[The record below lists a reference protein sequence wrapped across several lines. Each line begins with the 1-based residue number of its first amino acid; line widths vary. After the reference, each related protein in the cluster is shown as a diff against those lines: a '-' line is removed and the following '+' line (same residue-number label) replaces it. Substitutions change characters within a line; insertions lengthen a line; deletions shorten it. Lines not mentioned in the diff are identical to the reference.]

1 MQEISGGSA
10 GDSKIEDHEGRCL
23 CLKGINFFPALTKE
37 AENVMQPFNHF
48 SMNTILGRSQILNIT
63 TDFHFF
69 PVRGGRFVDMET
81 FQISIS
87 EVAEYLCFHLSLV
100 Y

>member
-1 MQEISGGSA
+1 MLSQR
-10 GDSKIEDHEGRCL
+10 K
-23 CLKGINFFPALTKE
+23 TKE
-37 AENVMQPFNHF
+37 TENVMQSFNRF
-48 SMNTILGRSQILNIT
+48 SKNTSLDRSQILNYT

-87 EVAEYLCFHLSLV
+87 EVAEYLCFHLSPL

>member
-1 MQEISGGSA
+1 
-10 GDSKIEDHEGRCL
+10 
-23 CLKGINFFPALTKE
+23 
-37 AENVMQPFNHF
+37 MQPFNRF
-48 SMNTILGRSQILNIT
+48 SMNASLDRSQILNYT

-69 PVRGGRFVDMET
+69 PVRGGRFADMQT

-87 EVAEYLCFHLSLV
+87 DVTEDLCFHLLPV

>member
-1 MQEISGGSA
+1 MQKISGGSA
-10 GDSKIEDHEGRCL
+10 GDSKIEDNEGRSL
-23 CLKGINFFPALTKE
+23 
-37 AENVMQPFNHF
+37 
-48 SMNTILGRSQILNIT
+48 RLNYT

-81 FQISIS
+81 FKISIS
-87 EVAEYLCFHLSLV
+87 EVAEYLCFHLSPV

>member
-1 MQEISGGSA
+1 
-10 GDSKIEDHEGRCL
+10 
-23 CLKGINFFPALTKE
+23 
-37 AENVMQPFNHF
+37 MQPFNRF
-48 SMNTILGRSQILNIT
+48 SMNTSLDRSQILIYT
-63 TDFHFF
+63 TDFHYF

-87 EVAEYLCFHLSLV
+87 EVAEYLCLHLSPV

>member
-23 CLKGINFFPALTKE
+23 GFKSLD
-37 AENVMQPFNHF
+37 
-48 SMNTILGRSQILNIT
+48 RSQILNYT

-69 PVRGGRFVDMET
+69 PVRVGRFVDMET
-81 FQISIS
+81 FQISIP

>member
-1 MQEISGGSA
+1 
-10 GDSKIEDHEGRCL
+10 
-23 CLKGINFFPALTKE
+23 
-37 AENVMQPFNHF
+37 MQPFNRF
-48 SMNTILGRSQILNIT
+48 SMNTSLDRSQILNYI
-63 TDFHFF
+63 TDFHFL

-87 EVAEYLCFHLSLV
+87 EVAEYLCFHLSPV

>member
-1 MQEISGGSA
+1 
-10 GDSKIEDHEGRCL
+10 
-23 CLKGINFFPALTKE
+23 
-37 AENVMQPFNHF
+37 MQPFNRF
-48 SMNTILGRSQILNIT
+48 SMNTSLDRSQILNYT

-87 EVAEYLCFHLSLV
+87 EVAEYLFFSSITCILKVSHISTSYEPKKNLLPSFSPD
-100 Y
+100 YERCC

>member
-1 MQEISGGSA
+1 
-10 GDSKIEDHEGRCL
+10 
-23 CLKGINFFPALTKE
+23 
-37 AENVMQPFNHF
+37 MQPFNRF
-48 SMNTILGRSQILNIT
+48 SMDTGLDQSHILNYT

-81 FQISIS
+81 FQISIP
-87 EVAEYLCFHLSLV
+87 EVVEYLCFHILPV

>member
-1 MQEISGGSA
+1 
-10 GDSKIEDHEGRCL
+10 
-23 CLKGINFFPALTKE
+23 
-37 AENVMQPFNHF
+37 MQPFNRF
-48 SMNTILGRSQILNIT
+48 SMSMSLDRSQILYYT
-63 TDFHFF
+63 TDIHFF

-87 EVAEYLCFHLSLV
+87 EVAEYLCFHLSPV